1 MLPRD
6 IPILDFLV
14 TRPITKELIEAI
26 VNKLPAREFYYPELS
41 NDIFRDYRTDIHEL
55 IDGARQNPK
64 YLPTDLANAATLMK
78 TYDDEIKQLVTL
90 KRKLLVFGIL
100 MQQEEECLEIL
111 ANLMINNHLYRQLP
125 ALKEQFP
132 AEGVISDDNDCP

>member
-1 MLPRD
+1 MSPRD

-26 VNKLPAREFYYPELS
+26 VNKLPVRGFYYPELS
-41 NDIFRDYRTDIHEL
+41 KDIFRDYRTDIHEL

-64 YLPTDLANAATLMK
+64 YLPANADSLIKA
-78 TYDDEIKQLVTL
+78 YDDEIKQLVTL

-100 MQQEEECLEIL
+100 MQTENDCLGIL